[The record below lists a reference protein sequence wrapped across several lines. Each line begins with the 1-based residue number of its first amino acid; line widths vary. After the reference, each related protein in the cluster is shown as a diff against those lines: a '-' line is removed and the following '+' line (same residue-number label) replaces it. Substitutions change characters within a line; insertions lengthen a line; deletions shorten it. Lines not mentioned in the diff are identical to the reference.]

1 MTISGQSPIS
11 LLDSVLQAQT
21 TQVNMGVTMLKKAQ
35 DTATQEGEA
44 LVKMLEQTS
53 VASAAQGQLLDT
65 YA

>member
-21 TQVNMGVTMLKKAQ
+21 TQENMGVTMLKKAQ